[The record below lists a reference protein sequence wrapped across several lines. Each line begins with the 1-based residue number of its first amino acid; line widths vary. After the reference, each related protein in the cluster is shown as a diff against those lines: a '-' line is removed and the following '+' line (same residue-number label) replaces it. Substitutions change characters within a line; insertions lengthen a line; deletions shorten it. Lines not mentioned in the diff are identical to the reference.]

1 MRSLVSQ
8 SQIRVIVVIAITAA
22 AVLLGPDAG
31 YAQSESEIS
40 FRGRGYANDDAELI
54 ELEINGQVV
63 ETFTMR
69 DRMEIYTHTV
79 TAPATISSLQLNYI
93 NDANFGRRHPNNR
106 NVKVDYIEVDGQ
118 RIQSSADDTRL
129 KGVLRGDGNRCR
141 AEISGD
147 SRERLDCNG
156 YFNYGDAVG
165 MVLTGSSAPP
175 SAPVGDFYV
184 STGGN
189 DSNSGL
195 SPSAPFA
202 TIARAI
208 SAASPN
214 DKILIEGGT
223 YRQGEILV
231 YKPVTLEAYGAGDVW
246 VKGSLDISNGWSRA
260 GDNWVYNGWTK
271 DFCRGPAGDCSSFP
285 IDYTLNPYS
294 FHADM
299 VFFDGTPLIEVGSV
313 GELDSSSYD
322 RDGYVGRFTVDQN
335 ANRIYTNIDP
345 RGRLVESA
353 VSEFGFKIQTGGSGS
368 TLDGINVTHIGSSSR
383 WSTATH
389 AAVYIGGD
397 KVTIRNSKI
406 VWNASYGLF
415 INPFTPNANVDGSG
429 YILENNDFSHNGM
442 NGVVVREMHDSSFV
456 GNTFDDNNIE
466 RWNVDSASSP
476 QDDGTT
482 NSATLAA
489 IKIGS
494 HSSGLIF
501 DGNTFTNN
509 YSHGWW
515 CDVGCSDITFI
526 NNIVFSNYRAGV
538 FYEISSHAILA
549 NNIISRNGGA
559 GLWLAESNDVTVY
572 NNVIEDNHIANVW
585 FFEGKRHDAV
595 SLGFNDGFDDMAK
608 FAADEVTFA
617 LDGIDFGNNILSN
630 DNANGTYDVG
640 NNNGQAVW
648 WSDVFRA
655 DNKGESGVGS
665 NQDTEGFN
673 AKFDYFDCNA
683 VYRSDSAIPRV
694 LIEWYGEDEID
705 IPPPGKYNNSFS
717 QFNQGEQN
725 SFQANARLVQNVA
738 TNPFYVLNR
747 TTWQFSHV
755 NRSQLSGCRTTPVAV
770 TNALGIA
777 AGLNTAGLVD
787 VG

>member
-1 MRSLVSQ
+1 MRSFVRQ
-8 SQIRVIVVIAITAA
+8 SQIRTLVVAAIIAAT
-22 AVLLGPDAG
+22 VLLGPDTG
-31 YAQSESEIS
+31 YAQSESEVS
-40 FRGRGYANDDAELI
+40 FRGRGYANDDSELI

-69 DRMEIYTHTV
+69 DGMEIYTHTV
-79 TAPATISSLQLNYI
+79 TAPATITNLQLNYI

-118 RIQSSADDTRL
+118 RIESSDANTRL
-129 KGVLRGDGNRCR
+129 KGVLRGDGDRCR

-156 YFNYGDAVG
+156 YFKYGDAVG
-165 MVLTGSSAPP
+165 LVLSALSAPAGDFFVSSTGS
-175 SAPVGDFYV
+175 
-184 STGGN
+184 

-214 DKILIEGGT
+214 DKILVEGGT
-223 YRQGEILV
+223 YREGEILV

-246 VKGSLDISNGWSRA
+246 VKGSADISDGWSRA

-271 DFCRGPAGDCSSFP
+271 DFCRGLAGDCSSFP
-285 IDYTLNPYS
+285 IDYKLNPYS

-313 GELDSSSYD
+313 AELDSNSYH

-345 RGRLVESA
+345 QGRLVESA
-353 VSEFGFKIQTGGSGS
+353 ISEFGFKIQTGGSGS
-368 TLDGINVTHIGSSSR
+368 ILDGINVTHVASSSR
-383 WSTATH
+383 WSTATN
-389 AAVYIGGD
+389 AAVYVTGD
-397 KVTIRNSKI
+397 DVTIRNSKI

-415 INPFTPNANVDGSG
+415 ISPYTRAANVDGSG

-442 NGVVVREMHDSSFV
+442 NGVVVREMHNSRFV
-456 GNTFDDNNIE
+456 GNSFDDNNIE
-466 RWNVDSASSP
+466 RWNVDNPSSP
-476 QDDGTT
+476 QTDGTIS
-482 NSATLAA
+482 SATVAA

-509 YSHGWW
+509 YSHAWW

-538 FYEISSHAILA
+538 LYEISSNAILA
-549 NNIISRNGGA
+549 NNIISRNGAG
-559 GLWLAESNDVTVY
+559 GLWLFESNDVSVY
-572 NNVIEDNHIANVW
+572 NNVIEDNHQSNVW
-585 FFEGKRHDAV
+585 FFEGKRHDAA
-595 SLGFNDGFDDMAK
+595 SLGFNNTPADMARYD
-608 FAADEVTFA
+608 ADGVTFG

-655 DNKGESGVGS
+655 DNRGESGVGS
-665 NQDTEGFN
+665 DQDTEGFN
-673 AKFDYFDCNA
+673 EKFSYFDCNA
-683 VYRSDSAIPRV
+683 TYRSNAAVPRT

-705 IPPPGKYNNSFS
+705 LPPPGKYSNNFS
-717 QFNQGEQN
+717 QFNRGEQN
-725 SFQANARLVQNVA
+725 SFQANALLVQDVA

-755 NRSQLSGCRTTPVAV
+755 NRSQLTGCRTTPVEV
-770 TNALGIA
+770 TNALGIS
-777 AGLNTAGLVD
+777 AGLNTAGLVS